1 MLDIGYLGA
10 LLGGVATIVSP
21 CSVMLLPAF
30 FAYAFSGRA
39 ALLGRTGLFHL
50 GLITTLVPLG
60 AAAGSLGALFNA
72 HRSTFIAVAA
82 VLIIVLGLVQAL
94 GIVVPLPAA
103 ARSGGDPTSALSVY
117 VLGTVYGIAGTCAG
131 PILGSVLTVAAMG
144 GDAVRGGLLLAIFA
158 VGMVVPL
165 VVLALVWDALDL
177 GRRSSLK
184 PRPVVVGP
192 ISTTV
197 GNIVSGLL
205 FVGLGILFWATEGL
219 SSLGGILGA
228 AEQQD
233 LETRILAGDG
243 AGWTDIAVVVV
254 LFAVA
259 GLLVWASTRFAA
271 RRGEGRAGGPPA
283 RRHSPS

>member
-30 FAYAFSGRA
+30 FAYAFASRR
-39 ALLGRTGLFHL
+39 ALLGRTALFYL

-60 AAAGSLGALFNA
+60 ASAGSVGALFNA
-72 HRSTFIAVAA
+72 HREVFIAVAA

-94 GIVVPLPAA
+94 GITIPLPGR
-103 ARSGGDPTSALSVY
+103 ARPGADPTSALSVY
-117 VLGTVYGIAGTCAG
+117 VLGTVYGVAGTCAG
-131 PILGSVLTVAAMG
+131 PILGSVLTVAALG

-165 VVLALVWDALDL
+165 VVLALAWEAFDL
-177 GRRSSLK
+177 GRRSWLK
-184 PRPVVVGP
+184 PRPVQLGP
-192 ISTTV
+192 VHTTV
-197 GNIVSGLL
+197 GNLVSGGL

-219 SSLGGILGA
+219 GSLGGVLGA

-233 LETRILAGDG
+233 LETRILAGD
-243 AGWTDIAVVVV
+243 AGGWSDIAVVVA
-254 LFAVA
+254 LFALA
-259 GLLVWASTRFAA
+259 GLLVWSADRFAA
-271 RRGEGRAGGPPA
+271 RRA
-283 RRHSPS
+283 RT